1 MIETKIFSQDQI
13 DDAVELLAEGKLVA
27 FPTETVYG
35 LGAIATNEKAVKNVY
50 AAKGRPS
57 DNPLIVTVSDVQM
70 MSKYAKEVPERAQKL
85 IKKFWPGPLT
95 LLLFVKPNSLPKAV
109 TGGLDT
115 VAFRCPNDALT
126 HELISKLGYPIVGP
140 SANTSTKPSPT
151 TAQHVYH
158 DLKGKIAGI
167 IDGGPTE
174 VGLEST
180 IIDLSVA
187 TPIVLRP
194 GAITPEEL
202 SNALG
207 EKVLINSGKVSD
219 KDVPKAP
226 GMKYR
231 HYAPSAPVVVVD
243 DPQDFANIELTSA
256 TGVMALATV
265 LKKIKLPAVNKFNL
279 GKNLADAD
287 HNLFGGLRYFDD
299 KPEIKQIFV
308 QGFNGSEDTLAYM
321 NRLNKAAAG
330 HHYQTK

>member
-1 MIETKIFSQDQI
+1 METKIFSQNQI
-13 DDAVELLAEGKLVA
+13 DDAVKLLAQGDLVA

-35 LGAIATNEKAVKNVY
+35 LGAIATNEQAVKNVY

-57 DNPLIVTVSDVQM
+57 DNPLIVTVSDATM
-70 MSKYAKEVPERAQKL
+70 MAEYAKEVPERAQKL

-95 LLLFVKPNSLPKAV
+95 LLLYVKPHSLPKAV

-115 VAFRCPNDALT
+115 VAFRCPNDELT

-151 TAQHVYH
+151 TAEHVCH

-202 SNALG
+202 SAALG
-207 EKVLINSGKVSD
+207 EKVLINTGKVAD

-243 DPQDFANIELTSA
+243 DPKDFAHLNLTNE
-256 TGVMALATV
+256 TGVMALS
-265 LKKIKLPAVNKFNL
+265 KILNEIELPAANKFNL
-279 GKNLADAD
+279 GENLADAD

-299 KPEIKQIFV
+299 KPNIKQIFV
-308 QGFNGSEDTLAYM
+308 QGFSGSEDTLAYM

-330 HHYQTK
+330 HHYMPK